1 MGLQVANPL
10 WLLALIPAA
19 AGIVWFA
26 REKTALTGSRK
37 AVWLTLRSLVF
48 LFVILAMAGF
58 QLLWP
63 IERISAIF
71 VVDRSHS
78 MVHQQDKMK
87 KAVNKAL
94 NKALKE
100 KPSED
105 RAAVITIGAKAAVE
119 KSLSAGSQE
128 ISEFRTN
135 INPDYTNLA
144 SGLQLAGSL
153 FGDQA
158 RGRVIL
164 MTDGNENIGS
174 VKRQARYLH
183 EQGYVVDVLPL
194 DVKRGKDVAV
204 QTIEVPRTVYAGEKV
219 PLNVTIKST
228 KETDSRLRV
237 YEDRNV
243 ILDQAVHLKQG
254 VNRFS
259 FSHLIKEP
267 GFHTYRVEMLTAGD
281 NVIQNNNLSAFSD
294 AKGLPQVLIVEGK
307 EGAARNLTKALK
319 SSAVSAKV
327 IPPELLPTQLGGYL
341 NYDSIVFSN
350 VSGPSLSA
358 GQMQLIARA
367 VKDFGVGFIMTGG
380 KQSFGLGGYFKTPI
394 ERILPVNMDLKG
406 KKKLPSLG
414 LIVVL
419 DKSGSMGGNKIALAR
434 EAAARSVSLLRPK
447 DTLGVIAFD
456 SKPWQVV
463 ETGPIGDREKV
474 AKQIRSIMPGGG
486 TNIFSALQLAYGE
499 LKPLNLS
506 RKHIILLTDG
516 HSATTMNW
524 RQMLINGKDKKITL
538 STVAVGPGADDALLE
553 EMAKKGGGRFYDVQ
567 NVSSIP
573 TIFSRETALIT
584 RTYIVD
590 DPFYPKL
597 VNGYN
602 WRQHFSGG
610 VPKMNAYI
618 ATSPKGRAQQI
629 LVSEKNDPVLA
640 RWQYGLG
647 KTVAWTSDL
656 TGKWAGDWPAWKNW
670 APLWND
676 IVTWTF
682 PQYEQDTYNVTKT
695 IDGNQVKLEI
705 TSANSG
711 TKPLQARLVGEK
723 GETVDFSLRVKAPGT
738 YEGTFT
744 ANKPGVYYLQLSG
757 KSGRF
762 QTGIVVPY
770 SREYTLQPANKN
782 LLQEV
787 AEIGGG
793 EVLTNLDQ
801 VFSDNVPPASKPQDL
816 FYLLLVLALI
826 LFLFDVAVRR
836 FQISFAFFGRA
847 FTTYRGTREKEAQ
860 KIEAQ
865 SGRLTQLKRASTKR
879 TNKEEPQ
886 RKQEAKPPK
895 PEKSLGA
902 KSQKPQAKKSS
913 EKETGRPVS
922 TSEER
927 MARLLEAKNKRKR
940 S

>member
-1 MGLQVANPL
+1 MGLQVANPF

-19 AGIVWFA
+19 AGIIWFA
-26 REKTALTGSRK
+26 HEKTALIGSRK

-48 LFVILAMAGF
+48 LFIILALAGF

-63 IERISAIF
+63 IERISTTF

-78 MVHQQDKMK
+78 MIHQQTAMK
-87 KAVNKAL
+87 KAINEALANKS
-94 NKALKE
+94 
-100 KPSED
+100 PED
-105 RAAVITIGAKAAVE
+105 RAAVITVGAEAAVE
-119 KSLSAGSQE
+119 KPLTTGSQE
-128 ISEFRTN
+128 ISEFQTK

-153 FGDQA
+153 FGDHA
-158 RGRVIL
+158 RGRVVL
-164 MTDGNENIGS
+164 MTDGNQNIGD

-183 EQGYVVDVLPL
+183 EQGYVVDVMPF

-204 QTIEVPRTVYAGEKV
+204 QALDVSQTVYSGEKM
-219 PLNVTIKST
+219 PLNVTVKST
-228 KETDSRLRV
+228 EETDSRLRI

-243 ILDQAVHLKQG
+243 ILDQAIHLKEGENQ
-254 VNRFS
+254 FS
-259 FSHLIKEP
+259 FSHLVEKP
-267 GFHTYRVEMLTAGD
+267 GFHTYRAEVLTAGD
-281 NVIQNNNLSAFSD
+281 HVIQNNNLSAFSD

-307 EGAARNLTKALK
+307 EGAAQNLVEALK
-319 SSAVSAKV
+319 SSAVHVKV
-327 IPPELLPTQLGGYL
+327 IPSELLPTQLGGYL
-341 NYDSIVFSN
+341 DYESIVFSN
-350 VSGPSLSA
+350 VSAPSLSA

-463 ETGPIGDREKV
+463 KTGPIGDREKV
-474 AKQIRSIMPGGG
+474 AKKIRSIMPGGG
-486 TNIFSALQLAYGE
+486 TNIFSALQLGYEE
-499 LKPLNLS
+499 LKPLDLS

-516 HSATTMNW
+516 HSSTTINW
-524 RQMLINGKDKKITL
+524 RQMIQNGKEQTITL

-553 EMAKKGGGRFYDVQ
+553 EMAKTGGGRFYDVQ

-597 VNGYN
+597 VNGYD
-602 WRQHFSGG
+602 WSRHFSGG
-610 VPKMNAYI
+610 VPQMNAYI

-629 LVSEKNDPVLA
+629 LVSAKNDPVLA

-656 TGKWAGDWPAWKNW
+656 TGKWSGEWPVWKNW
-670 APLWND
+670 VPLWNE
-676 IVTWTF
+676 IVTWSF
-682 PQYEQDTYNVTKT
+682 PQYEQDAYNVAQTMN
-695 IDGNQVKLEI
+695 GNQVKLEV
-705 TSANSG
+705 TSAGSG
-711 TKPLQARLVGEK
+711 TKPLQASLVDQEGRAI
-723 GETVDFSLRVKAPGT
+723 DFSFRVKAPGT

-744 ANKPGVYYLQLSG
+744 AEQAGVYYLQLAGQQS
-757 KSGRF
+757 RF

-770 SREYTLQPANKN
+770 SREYSLQAANEN
-782 LLQEV
+782 LLQQV

-793 EVLTNLDQ
+793 KVLADLDNA
-801 VFSDNVPPASKPQDL
+801 FSDNVPPASKPQDL

-826 LFLFDVAVRR
+826 LFLLDVAIRR
-836 FQISFAFFGRA
+836 FQISFAFFGQA
-847 FTTYRGTREKEAQ
+847 FTAHRGAREKQ
-860 KIEAQ
+860 SQTIEAQ
-865 SGRLTQLKRASTKR
+865 TGRMAQLKKASTKR
-879 TNKEEPQ
+879 TKSEG
-886 RKQEAKPPK
+886 PK
-895 PEKSLGA
+895 PQPAVKSG
-902 KSQKPQAKKSS
+902 KPVRSSKGQRPQAKTSS
-913 EKETGRPVS
+913 ETVNRKSVS
-922 TSEER
+922 ASEER
-927 MARLLEAKNKRKR
+927 MARLLEAKNKRRK